1 MGTLRQGRRWIVA
14 CATFLAVIGGGYAT
28 VAAVGTAAGDTATVG
43 QTEAE
48 TFTSVQGYG
57 TSVNSSSTASGGKY
71 LTVDSNVMV
80 TGKVT
85 TTGAATAFNVQA
97 KTDSGVTA
105 AKAAVTVDGVSL
117 GTLTVPSATWSTY
130 SFAGNWAAGTHTV
143 KIAFQNAA
151 ARNLYLDFVSF
162 ASSTT
167 PTPTPTPTPPPSGT
181 EITAYL
187 TGYDYY
193 DNTPPGSAAVSNPV
207 IHQTAGGTGTYTD
220 PITLAVGHTITSSG
234 QDVLDWPAGTK
245 FYVPNLRKYFIVED
259 TCGDGNTPQNGPC
272 HTGYPAPATTWLD
285 LWVDGQTDTS
295 TQASNCMDA
304 ITGVHKVI
312 KDPPS
317 TYAVVPGAVAAN
329 GGCATQ
335 YGDTVV
341 LA

>member
-1 MGTLRQGRRWIVA
+1 MGTLRQGRRWVIA
-14 CATFLAVIGGGYAT
+14 GATLLAVIGSGYAT
-28 VAAVGTAAGDTATVG
+28 VAAVGTAAGDTVTVG

-57 TSVNSSSTASGGKY
+57 TSVQSSSTASGGQY
-71 LTVDSNVMV
+71 LTVDSNVTV

-85 TTGAATAFNVQA
+85 TTQAATAFNVRA
-97 KTDSGVTA
+97 ETDSGVTA

-130 SFAGNWAAGTHTV
+130 SFAGNWATGTHTI

-162 ASSTT
+162 ASTT
-167 PTPTPTPTPPPSGT
+167 TTPPPSGT

-187 TGYDYY
+187 TGYTYY
-193 DNTPPGSAAVSNPV
+193 DNTPAGSAAVSNPV

-220 PITLAVGHTITSSG
+220 PITLAVGHTITGS
-234 QDVLDWPAGTK
+234 QDVLDWPAGTI

-259 TCGDGNTPQNGPC
+259 TCGDGPTPQNEPC

-285 LWVDGQTDTS
+285 LWIDGQTDTE
-295 TQASNCMDA
+295 TQATNCANA
-304 ITGVHKVI
+304 ITDVHKVI
-312 KDPPS
+312 KDAPS
-317 TYAVVPGAVAAN
+317 NYAVVPGAVAAN